1 MLVQYTCSGPGMVV
15 ICEVNITCIS
25 TVLFNR
31 EINIYVPMQKECK
44 ELLPVPSHGPRF
56 IFKTILAHQCK
67 TCYNVSCIGDNLELS
82 WVGGGI

>member
-1 MLVQYTCSGPGMVV
+1 
-15 ICEVNITCIS
+15 
-25 TVLFNR
+25 
-31 EINIYVPMQKECK
+31 MQKECK